1 MIFQK
6 AEIHLG
12 DSHHPPHDIRTE
24 IVAQSKFGAIS
35 QYHELQENILIAS
48 TTLALT
54 TQSWQHNDKKIDEV
68 TNMLQ
73 LL

>member
-12 DSHHPPHDIRTE
+12 DSHHPPHAIGME
-24 IVAQSKFGAIS
+24 IVAHSKFEAS
-35 QYHELQENILIAS
+35 FQYHELQENISIAS
-48 TTLALT
+48 TALALT
-54 TQSWQHNDKKIDEV
+54 MQSLQHNDKKIDEV